1 MDHLQRWFQIFRS
14 EETET
19 DISIWILTEISGIFG
34 IMESAPYLTS
44 KDINDII
51 SQFTSSQFVVFLYPK
66 NIM

>member
-1 MDHLQRWFQIFRS
+1 
-14 EETET
+14 
-19 DISIWILTEISGIFG
+19 
-34 IMESAPYLTS
+34 MESAPYLTS